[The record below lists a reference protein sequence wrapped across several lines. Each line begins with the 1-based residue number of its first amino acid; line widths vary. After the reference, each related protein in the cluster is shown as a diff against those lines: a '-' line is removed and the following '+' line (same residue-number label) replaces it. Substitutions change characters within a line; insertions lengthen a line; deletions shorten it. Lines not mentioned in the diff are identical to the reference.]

1 MRRQPTYPAKH
12 SVLLALFLIGAY
24 ILAACGA
31 PTEADPSPQNQATL
45 LPTVITSTATS
56 PPASPSPSPKP
67 TLTLTPSE
75 PTITPTSDVAATP
88 TTEPA
93 AIAAASPS
101 VVHQPIVLT
110 PEDEAGWKQLGADPQ
125 RTGYVPNQLSDTWQ
139 LKWIWNG
146 PEGNGDAGPAPD
158 HLRLPKGV
166 QPIVGDG
173 RLYVGHRDGTV
184 RAISEETGQQVWV
197 ATLGGEVRGTG
208 AYDSTLNSV
217 YVGSTNGTFYRL
229 SASDGSIQAQSS
241 LGGRVIMSPL
251 LVGDILYIGSTNGQF
266 YALDKTSLAVRWS
279 REIGSALWASPAYSQ
294 RRDLVIIQAEPSDP
308 SNPDS
313 PARVLALRVS
323 DGEQQWMREVNA
335 DVDLNRP
342 PSYPRDPDR
351 EMTAFADTYPVISD
365 ANDVVIIR
373 SYLIWDKWPLPGET
387 APATVAEI
395 RSFLE
400 RNPALQ
406 SFFVLNLSDGLPRYA
421 APVMV
426 GAIGNGGDFESTP
439 PQVVLKPMEDGTE
452 VAYVIWRSR
461 QSCTPV
467 NCSNRDDNTFGE
479 MNLQTG
485 DIRFIEDHKN
495 AGSIRLHSDEES
507 PIAMA
512 GDTLLYAHW
521 MMLGAI
527 RITDR
532 SPGLGASYDNPIQT
546 VALPPALNTM
556 ATGAC
561 SGRNSASRFCSQ
573 ARQTPCDGFQVN
585 PGFYLYYSD
594 ECIYDKYWTTPVRSA
609 VVSNNTIY
617 WKSVDGAIMAFQAAP

>member
-1 MRRQPTYPAKH
+1 MGRHYAYPAKH
-12 SVLLALFLIGAY
+12 CVLLALFLIGAY
-24 ILAACGA
+24 ILAACGV
-31 PTEADPSPQNQATL
+31 PNETEPSAQNQAT
-45 LPTVITSTATS
+45 PPPATIAPTAT
-56 PPASPSPSPKP
+56 PFPASPSPLPEP
-67 TLTLTPSE
+67 TLTPSE
-75 PTITPTSDVAATP
+75 PAIASPSDGVATP

-93 AIAAASPS
+93 AIAATSPS
-101 VVHQPIVLT
+101 VVHHPIVLT
-110 PEDEAGWKQLGADPQ
+110 PENEAGWNQLGADPQ
-125 RTGYVPNQLSDTWQ
+125 RTGYVPDQLSDTWQ

-146 PEGNGDAGPAPD
+146 PDGNGDAGPAPD

-166 QPIVGDG
+166 QPVVGDG

-184 RAISEETGQQVWV
+184 RAISEATGQQVWT

-217 YVGSTNGTFYRL
+217 YAGSTNGAFYRL
-229 SASDGSIQAQSS
+229 NASDGSIHAQSA

-251 LVGDILYIGSTNGQF
+251 LVDDTIFIGSTNGRF
-266 YALDKTSLAVRWS
+266 YALDKSSLDVRWS
-279 REIGSALWASPAYSQ
+279 QEIGSALWASPAYSQ

-313 PARVLALRVS
+313 PARVLALRAS
-323 DGEQQWMREVNA
+323 DGEQQWVREVNA
-335 DVDLNRP
+335 DVDPNRP

-351 EMTAFADTYPVISD
+351 EMTAFADTYPVVSD
-365 ANDVVIIR
+365 TNDVVIIR
-373 SYLIWDKWPLPGET
+373 SYLIWDKWPQPGET

-395 RSFLE
+395 RAFLE

-406 SFFVLNLSDGLPRYA
+406 SFFVLNLTDGQPRYI
-421 APVMV
+421 APVMI
-426 GAIGNGGDFESTP
+426 GAIGNGGDFESPP
-439 PQVVLKPMEDGTE
+439 PQVVLKPMEEGNE

-495 AGSIRLHSDEES
+495 AGSMRLHSDEES
-507 PIAMA
+507 PISMA
-512 GDTLLYAHW
+512 GDTILYAHW

-532 SPGLGASYDNPIQT
+532 SPGLGTSYDNPIQT
-546 VALPPALNTM
+546 VELPPVLNTM
-556 ATGAC
+556 AAGAC
-561 SGRNSASRFCSQ
+561 SGRNSANRFCSQ
-573 ARQTPCDGFQVN
+573 ERQTPCDGFQVN

-617 WKSVDGAIMAFQAAP
+617 WKSVDGAIMAFQATP